1 MPTNNF
7 IVSSLP
13 DYVQTNRDILLKTF
27 GLVGTDTR
35 RRISLQTGV
44 KGSAALN
51 FLDIAPTLQDG
62 SACGFSA
69 AGDVTL
75 SQRNIETAMIK
86 VDLEICPKKLVGK
99 YAEYL
104 VRIGASEQDL
114 PFEQYIVDGLIAEIN
129 KKIEKLIW
137 QGDKSKTGDTNLKW
151 IDGFLEVASDAS
163 VTNVDIASGTS
174 AYAGLM
180 AIYAAMPEEA
190 IERGGAIHVSPA
202 IYRAFLMD
210 MVSANLFHYSA
221 PQDEAPDEF
230 VLPGTNVR
238 VVKTPGLAGS
248 LVCFASFDR
257 NLVYGTDFEGN
268 DEEFDIWY
276 SKDNDVFRVK
286 ALWNSGVQI
295 HFPEYVITGT
305 FAAAPGMP
313 STPSGQELQD
323 IATAVAGL
331 KTNSD
336 TMKTDLGTIAT
347 KSAGLD
353 NLAGIKSGTDNIADV
368 KTNTGTIATQ
378 ITGLNAAEKVF
389 KTQEQQG

>member
-13 DYVQTNRDILLKTF
+13 DYVKTNQDMLLKNF

-44 KGSAALN
+44 KKSEYLN
-51 FLDIAPTLQDG
+51 FIDIEPTLQDG
-62 SACGFSA
+62 TACGFSE
-69 AGDVTL
+69 AGSVTL
-75 SQRNIETAMIK
+75 SQRTIETAMIK
-86 VDLEICPKKLVGK
+86 VNFEICPKKLVGK

-104 VRIGASEQDL
+104 VRIAATEQDL
-114 PFEQYIVDGLIAEIN
+114 PFEQWIVDGLTAAIN

-137 QGDKSKTGDTNLKW
+137 LGDKSKTSDTDLKW
-151 IDGFLEVASDAS
+151 IDGFLEIASDES
-163 VTNVDIASGTS
+163 VTDVDIASGTS

-190 IERGGAIHVSPA
+190 IDRGGVIHVSPA
-202 IYRAFLMD
+202 IFRAFTMD
-210 MVSANLFHYSA
+210 LVSANLFHYSG
-221 PQDEAPDEF
+221 PQDEAPDEI

-248 LVCFASFDR
+248 LVCLASFDR
-257 NLVYGTDFEGN
+257 NLVYGTDFESN
-268 DEEFDIWY
+268 NEEISIHY
-276 SKDNDVFRVK
+276 SQDDDVFKVK
-286 ALWNSGVQI
+286 VLWNSGVQFY
-295 HFPEYVITGT
+295 FPNYVITGT

-347 KSAGLD
+347 KTTTIATKSAGLD
-353 NLAGIKSGTDNIADV
+353 NLADI
-368 KTNTGTIATQ
+368 KTNTGSVATN
-378 ITGLNAAEKVF
+378 TGTLANADHIY
-389 KTQEQQG
+389 KTQEQAG